1 MLSVDDIH
9 KIEKHRKDIRKE
21 IYKKIYEQ
29 FCRRIKQ
36 CVELNESQAF
46 LRTPSYLVGYPTFDR
61 ERATV
66 YLKRQLELGK
76 FDVTFLSN
84 IDLYVSWKKKK
95 GHVPTPKALTPQQ
108 SKSEGLDS
116 EDDGFPTL
124 MNLRKAAA
132 KYRK

>member
-9 KIEKHRKDIRKE
+9 KIEKQRRDIRKE

-95 GHVPTPKALTPQQ
+95 GQPKTL
-108 SKSEGLDS
+108 SKSEGTTAPQLEH